1 MAQLNYI
8 TSVPRD
14 YRPHLYPYKLLSK
27 FLFEKHIINR
37 SSYTPTPEEIE
48 ILALDLNFIYDQKLG
63 ESELQNC
70 LDTYRDKINRFIFFK
85 EQPPRSSV
93 RGHIGHLFKSP
104 WKAPPQDWLQS
115 PSISLKLDELQKKL
129 LLATNS
135 NAIFPAP
142 LQNALKNLRENQA
155 IYIMKADKG
164 GATVIWDQTEYNHE
178 AMRQLSDTDTYEEIP
193 VERHPEIQPL
203 LRKKLDE
210 CTDWLLA
217 IKAITRR
224 EAGFMKESTPTIP
237 AIYLLPKVHK
247 NINKDSN
254 TFPGRPVVGT
264 FNCYLHWIDKYLTE
278 LTNPLHDKI
287 DNSLVDT
294 IDLIRKLEEFEPPL
308 PNNLK
313 ICTLDVQAL
322 YPSIDQKKGAWAA
335 ARIYEK
341 FHTWLSNRAA
351 KNGLLLPP
359 SPYVFET
366 LVMMVLENSYMHYQ
380 EKRIFRQTTGTAMGM
395 CISVFVAKAFMFY
408 QIQPIIDNP
417 PLHLHALYI
426 FIDDIIALST
436 GSNSDIDQMIQLI
449 TDDKI
454 KYTRT
459 DLALQAEMLDLTIKI
474 QGDGFITTPFSK
486 DTASPFYLHAGSMH
500 PQATIKSIPYAQ
512 LLRLRRNSSLTSDF
526 IAPANR
532 LMKTLRLRGFPN
544 EILMKAYDQVLNVP
558 REKLLLRKDKSNSPY
573 SGSIKLIL
581 PFNKNYK
588 SSAIRT
594 TLKELYHEIRL
605 FYNEAGWTDP
615 LQTTPQIVY
624 KNMKK
629 IGSSLTPVFK
639 YGPPN
644 NTT

>member
-8 TSVPRD
+8 TTVPRD
-14 YRPHLYPYKLLSK
+14 YRPHLYPYKLLTK
-27 FLFEKHIINR
+27 FLLEKHIINR
-37 SSYTPTPEEIE
+37 SSYTPTPEEVE

-70 LDTYRDKINRFIFFK
+70 LDTYKDKINRFIFFK
-85 EQPPRSSV
+85 EQLPRSSP

-104 WKAPPQDWLQS
+104 WIAPPQNWLSS
-115 PSISLKLDELQKKL
+115 PTISLKLAELQRKL
-129 LLATNS
+129 VVATN
-135 NAIFPAP
+135 NDTTFPLP
-142 LQNALKNLRENQA
+142 LQTALKNLRDNPS

-164 GATVIWDQTEYNHE
+164 GATVIWDRAEYNRE

-203 LRKKLDE
+203 LRSKLVE
-210 CTDWLLA
+210 CADWLLA
-217 IKAITRR
+217 IKAITKR
-224 EAGFMKESTPTIP
+224 EASLMKESTPTIP

-294 IDLIRKLEEFEPPL
+294 IDLIRKLEEFENPL
-308 PNNLK
+308 PEKLR

-341 FHTWLSNRAA
+341 FHVWLSNRAA
-351 KNGLLLPP
+351 KNGFLLPP
-359 SPYVFET
+359 SPRVFET
-366 LVMMVLENSYMHYQ
+366 LVTMVLENSYMHYQ
-380 EKRIFRQTTGTAMGM
+380 DKKIFRQTTGTAMGM

-408 QIQPIIDNP
+408 QIRPIVDNP

-426 FIDDIIALST
+426 FIDDIIVFST
-436 GSNSDIDQMIQLI
+436 GSNSDLDGMIQTI
-449 TDDKI
+449 SDDKI

-474 QGDGFITTPFSK
+474 QGGRFLTAPFSK
-486 DTASPFYLHAGSMH
+486 DTASPFYLHANSMH

-512 LLRLRRNSSLTSDF
+512 LLRLRRNASLTSDF
-526 IAPANR
+526 VAPANR
-532 LMKTLRLRGFPN
+532 LMRTLRLRGFP
-544 EILMKAYDQVLNVP
+544 EKTLSRAYDMAIKIP
-558 REKLLLRKDKSNSPY
+558 REQLLLRKDKSNSPY
-573 SGSIKLIL
+573 SGSIKLII
-581 PFNKNYK
+581 PFNKNFN
-588 SSAIRT
+588 SGDIRT
-594 TLKELYHEIRL
+594 TLKELFQEIRS

-615 LQTTPQIVY
+615 LQATPQIVH

-639 YGPPN
+639 YGPLEK
-644 NTT
+644 TE